1 MKNQFII
8 ILLST
13 CMLFGCER
21 NNQKKNDENNKPAT
35 TVDSVKADNA
45 VIESEPEC
53 DMQLVWDQIEKMYMD
68 SEAENDASFTIDS
81 NRISYEL
88 GMYQHRDR
96 EIVSYY
102 DGTLFKVFDVYNYEN
117 IYDDEI
123 ESEAHHIKEY
133 LFKDGKLTECE
144 LQDELNGFK
153 KAYFDEE
160 DLVASDEE
168 GNRTVFFWNGKKMEK
183 KE

>member
-1 MKNQFII
+1 MKTCFII

-13 CMLFGCER
+13 CVLFGCEG
-21 NNQKKNDENNKPAT
+21 NNQKKNDANNKPGT
-35 TVDSVKADNA
+35 TVDSVKADDAA
-45 VIESEPEC
+45 VESEPVC
-53 DMQLVWDQIEKMYMD
+53 DMKLVWDQIEKMYMD
-68 SEAENDASFTIDS
+68 SEAENDGSFTIES
-81 NRISYEL
+81 NRIRYEL
-88 GMYQHRDR
+88 GLYQHRDR

-102 DGTLFKVFDVYNYEN
+102 DGTLFKVFDVYNYER
-117 IYDDEI
+117 YFDDEI

-153 KAYFDEE
+153 KAYFDEDE
-160 DLVASDEE
+160 LVAIDEE
-168 GNRTVFFWNGKKMEK
+168 GNHTVFFWNGKKMEK

>member
-1 MKNQFII
+1 MKIQFII

-21 NNQKKNDENNKPAT
+21 NNQKKNDANNKPAT
-35 TVDSVKADNA
+35 TVDAAKADMA
-45 VIESEPEC
+45 ATESEPVC
-53 DMQLVWDQIEKMYMD
+53 DMQLVWDQIEKMEMD
-68 SEAENDASFTIDS
+68 SEAENDASFTIES
-81 NRISYEL
+81 NRIRYEL

-102 DGTLFKVFDVYNYEN
+102 DGTSFKVFDVYNYEHY
-117 IYDDEI
+117 YDDEI
-123 ESEAHHIKEY
+123 QNESHHIKEY
-133 LFKDGKLTECE
+133 IFKDGKLIECE
-144 LQDELNGFK
+144 LQDELKGFK

>member
-1 MKNQFII
+1 MKIQFII
-8 ILLST
+8 VFLSAL
-13 CMLFGCER
+13 MLFGCKG
-21 NNQKKNDENNKPAT
+21 NGQKKNDANNKPAT

-45 VIESEPEC
+45 VTESDPVC
-53 DMQLVWDQIEKMYMD
+53 DMLLVWDQIEKMYLD
-68 SEAENDASFTIDS
+68 SEAENDASFTLDS

-117 IYDDEI
+117 VFDDEI

-168 GNRTVFFWNGKKMEK
+168 DNHTVFFWNGKKMEK

>member
-1 MKNQFII
+1 MKIHFII

-13 CMLFGCER
+13 CMLFGCEGS
-21 NNQKKNDENNKPAT
+21 NQKKNDANDKAAT
-35 TVDSVKADNA
+35 TVDSVKADKA
-45 VIESEPEC
+45 ATESEPVC

-68 SEAENDASFTIDS
+68 SEAENDGSFTIES
-81 NRISYEL
+81 NRIRYEL
-88 GMYQHRDR
+88 GVYQHRDR

-102 DGTLFKVFDVYNYEN
+102 DGTSFKVFDVYNYERY
-117 IYDDEI
+117 YDDEI

-153 KAYFDEE
+153 EAYFDED
-160 DLVASDEE
+160 DLVAIDEE

-183 KE
+183 EE

>member
-1 MKNQFII
+1 MKIQFV
-8 ILLST
+8 ILLLSA
-13 CMLFGCER
+13 CILFGCEG
-21 NNQKKNDENNKPAT
+21 NGQTKNGANSAPAT
-35 TVDSVKADNA
+35 TMDSVKTDSAA
-45 VIESEPEC
+45 TESEPVC

-68 SEAENDASFTIDS
+68 SEAENDASFTIES
-81 NRISYEL
+81 NRIRYEL

-102 DGTLFKVFDVYNYEN
+102 DGSLFRVFDVYNYERFF
-117 IYDDEI
+117 DEEI

-160 DLVASDEE
+160 NLVASDEE
-168 GNRTVFFWNGKKMEK
+168 GNQTAFFWNGKKMEK

>member
-1 MKNQFII
+1 MKIHFII
-8 ILLST
+8 ILLSAL
-13 CMLFGCER
+13 MLFGCEG
-21 NNQKKNDENNKPAT
+21 NAQKKNDENNKPAT

-53 DMQLVWDQIEKMYMD
+53 DMQLVWDQIEKMPLD
-68 SEAENDASFTIDS
+68 EEAETNSSFTIEP
-81 NRISYEL
+81 NHISYEL
-88 GMYQHRDR
+88 GVYQHRDR
-96 EIVSYY
+96 EIVSFY
-102 DGTLFKVFDVYNYEN
+102 DGALFKVFDVYNYEHY
-117 IYDDEI
+117 YDDEI
-123 ESEAHHIKEY
+123 QNESHHIKEY
-133 LFKDGKLTECE
+133 IFKDGKLTECE